1 MQIPGGGGREAN
13 ARSHDDY
20 DNVIGLTHMGAAADD
35 LREPVALSRLRAIL
49 LWTLLFGAAGMMGEL
64 LLIGHAESAAQF
76 VPLVL
81 LAIGVLAGIVL
92 LVAPTRAGLR
102 LLQGLMIL
110 FLGSGILGVGL
121 HYQGNTEFELEMHPS
136 ISGLELLSKTLTG
149 ATPVLAPGS
158 MSLLGVIGLAS
169 TYRHPLLR
177 SALESEET
185 SS

>member
-1 MQIPGGGGREAN
+1 MVTHPDYPG
-13 ARSHDDY
+13 
-20 DNVIGLTHMGAAADD
+20 
-35 LREPVALSRLRAIL
+35 EPAALSRLRSIL
-49 LWTLLFGAAGMMGEL
+49 LWTLLLGAVGMTGEL
-64 LLIGHAESAAQF
+64 LLIGHAESAAQV

-81 LAIGVLAGIVL
+81 LATGVLAGVVL
-92 LVAPTRAGLR
+92 LAAPTRTRLR
-102 LLQGLMIL
+102 LLQVLMIL

-136 ISGLELLSKTLTG
+136 ISGFELLSKTLTG

-177 SALESEET
+177 SDAQEKTKET
-185 SS
+185 QS

>member
-1 MQIPGGGGREAN
+1 MSAHPD
-13 ARSHDDY
+13 S
-20 DNVIGLTHMGAAADD
+20 
-35 LREPVALSRLRAIL
+35 LREPSTLSRLRSIL
-49 LWTLLFGAAGMMGEL
+49 LWTLLLGAAGMMAEL
-64 LLIGHAESAAQF
+64 LLIGHVESVAQF

-81 LAIGVLAGIVL
+81 LATGLLAAIVL
-92 LVAPTRAGLR
+92 LAAPTRAGLR
-102 LLQGLMIL
+102 LLQLLMTL

-136 ISGLELLSKTLTG
+136 ISGVELLSKTLTG

-177 SALESEET
+177 GNAPESVEET
-185 SS
+185 HS